1 MMTEI
6 SVPSDLTSPT
16 DHSEPLSQAVV
27 EAVARA
33 EDEDALDLEVPLYD
47 AIDPDALDAL
57 FQTGDASVDGY
68 IEFVYYGYEVTV
80 AADGRVSIDDVSPDR

>member
-1 MMTEI
+1 MTEI
-6 SVPSDLTSPT
+6 SVASELASAT
-16 DHSEPLSQAVV
+16 DDSEPLSQTVV

-33 EDEDALDLEVPLYD
+33 EGADALDLEVPLYD

-57 FQTGDASVDGY
+57 FQSGDGY

-80 AADGRVSIDDVSPDR
+80 GGDGRVSIDDRSVDR

>member
-1 MMTEI
+1 MTEI
-6 SVPSDLTSPT
+6 SVAGEPASPV

-33 EDEDALDLEVPLYD
+33 EDADALDLEVPLYD

-57 FQTGDASVDGY
+57 FQSDDASVGGY
-68 IEFVYYGYEVTV
+68 IAFDYYGYEVTV
-80 AADGRVSIDDVSPDR
+80 AADGRVSVDDLSADR

>member
-1 MMTEI
+1 MIEI
-6 SVPSDLTSPT
+6 SVASDLASAP
-16 DHSEPLSQAVV
+16 DRSEPLGQTVV

-33 EDEDALDLEVPLYD
+33 EGVDPLDLPVPLYD

-57 FQTGDASVDGY
+57 FQSGDAGVDGY

-80 AADGRVSIDDVSPDR
+80 TADGGVAVDDISGLR